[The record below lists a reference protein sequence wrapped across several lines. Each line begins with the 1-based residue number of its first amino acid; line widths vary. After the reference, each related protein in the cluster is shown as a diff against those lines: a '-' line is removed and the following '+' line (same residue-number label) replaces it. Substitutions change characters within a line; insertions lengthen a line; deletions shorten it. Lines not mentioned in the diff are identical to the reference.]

1 MPPARGALPE
11 LLGEP
16 GAAGFR
22 VPQRHL
28 RAAALAADLDL
39 HIGHARD
46 SIIANAER
54 NTGMIIPGVV
64 LAAGRSTRMGRP
76 KALLPA
82 GPAGETFVGRIVRT
96 LRAGGVD
103 DVVVVAAG
111 VAEEIG
117 RVLAR
122 EEPPP
127 RVVINPDP
135 GRGQFSSLQVGLRTV
150 SRPGVGGVLVTL
162 VDVPLVSAGTVER
175 LLAVHRRTGAPIVRP
190 ERQGR
195 HGHPVIF
202 DRSLFREIGAA
213 PADSSAKAII
223 AAHRRE
229 SVSVPVAE
237 DGPFRDIDTPAEY
250 ARAFDR
256 RPR

>member
-1 MPPARGALPE
+1 MT
-11 LLGEP
+11 
-16 GAAGFR
+16 
-22 VPQRHL
+22 V
-28 RAAALAADLDL
+28 
-39 HIGHARD
+39 
-46 SIIANAER
+46 
-54 NTGMIIPGVV
+54 PGVV

-82 GPAGETFVGRIVRT
+82 GPAGETFVSRIVRT

-111 VAEEIG
+111 LAEEIT
-117 RVLAR
+117 RVLSR

-127 RVVINPDP
+127 RVVINPEP
-135 GRGQFSSLQVGLRTV
+135 GRGQFSSLQVGLHAV
-150 SRPGVGGVLVTL
+150 SRPGVSGMLVTL
-162 VDVPLVSAGTVER
+162 VDVPLVNAGTIER
-175 LLAVHRRTGAPIVRP
+175 LLAVHRSTGAPVVRP

-202 DRSLFREIGAA
+202 DRSVFGEIGAA
-213 PADSSAKAII
+213 PAGSSAKAII
-223 AAHRRE
+223 AAHLRA

-256 RPR
+256 LP

>member
-1 MPPARGALPE
+1 MTV
-11 LLGEP
+11 P
-16 GAAGFR
+16 G
-22 VPQRHL
+22 
-28 RAAALAADLDL
+28 
-39 HIGHARD
+39 I
-46 SIIANAER
+46 
-54 NTGMIIPGVV
+54 V
-64 LAAGRSTRMGRP
+64 LAAGSSTRMGRP

-103 DVVVVAAG
+103 GVVVVAAA
-111 VAEEIG
+111 VAKEIE
-117 RVLAR
+117 RALAQQ
-122 EEPPP
+122 EAPP

-135 GRGQFSSLQVGLRTV
+135 GRGQFSSLQVGLRAV

-175 LLAVHRRTGAPIVRP
+175 LLAVHRRTGAPLVRP
-190 ERQGR
+190 EREGR

-202 DRSLFREIGAA
+202 DRALFAEIAAA
-213 PADSSAKAII
+213 PAGSSAKAII

-229 SVSVPVAE
+229 SVAVPVAE

-256 RPR
+256 PPRST

>member
-1 MPPARGALPE
+1 
-11 LLGEP
+11 
-16 GAAGFR
+16 
-22 VPQRHL
+22 
-28 RAAALAADLDL
+28 
-39 HIGHARD
+39 
-46 SIIANAER
+46 
-54 NTGMIIPGVV
+54 MIIPGVV

-82 GPAGETFVGRIVRT
+82 GPAGDTFVARIVRT
-96 LRAGGVD
+96 LRAGGVED
-103 DVVVVAAG
+103 LVVVAGG

-117 RVLAR
+117 RVLAQ

-135 GRGQFSSLQVGLRTV
+135 DRGQFSSLQIGLRAV
-150 SRPGVGGVLVTL
+150 RGPDVGGVLVTL

-175 LLAVHRRTGAPIVRP
+175 LLAVHRSTGAPVVRP

-213 PADSSAKAII
+213 PAGSSAKAIV

-237 DGPFRDIDTPAEY
+237 DGPFRDFDTPDEY

-256 RPR
+256 LPRCT

>member
-1 MPPARGALPE
+1 
-11 LLGEP
+11 
-16 GAAGFR
+16 
-22 VPQRHL
+22 
-28 RAAALAADLDL
+28 
-39 HIGHARD
+39 
-46 SIIANAER
+46 
-54 NTGMIIPGVV
+54 MIIPGVV

-82 GPAGETFVGRIVRT
+82 GPGGETFVGRIVRT

-162 VDVPLVSAGTVER
+162 VDVPLVSADTVAR

-213 PADSSAKAII
+213 SAGSSAKAVI

-256 RPR
+256 QPR